1 MCGRTKGKK
10 PSVKGLHPTLLK
22 MSDDHPI
29 HYLKVMKWIQHNKL
43 LIGEYRKQERNNIKG
58 AIAKRASCEGY
69 IRFMRHYLRHGD
81 WISDFYGAEEE
92 GRVYWRRIA

>member
-1 MCGRTKGKK
+1 
-10 PSVKGLHPTLLK
+10 
-22 MSDDHPI
+22 MSKDHPL
-29 HYLKVMKWIQHNKL
+29 YYVKVLKWIDHNKL
-43 LIGEYRKQERNNIKG
+43 LVSEYRKQEKNNMKG
-58 AIAKRASCEGY
+58 AISRRASCEGY

>member
-1 MCGRTKGKK
+1 MAGKK
-10 PSVKGLHPTLLK
+10 PRKKLLVKGIYPPLLK
-22 MSDDHPI
+22 MSKDHPL
-29 HYLKVMKWIQHNKL
+29 YYVKVLKCIDHHKL
-43 LIGEYRKQERNNIKG
+43 LVSEYRKQEKNNMKG
-58 AIAKRASCEGY
+58 AISRRASCEGY